1 MKDLPIENTNRFY
14 TWLLLGRSGA
24 GKTKLSAT
32 APKPIFIDSNVGTA
46 SIEYIKDL
54 GKVRRTPQ
62 ITKIEQ
68 LDDVYDQLTG
78 TSGSKVDWSKKFST
92 PVFDS
97 WDDMQVI
104 IMDRLISKAM
114 EKAADTNM
122 DEDEAEQLQLRQYGI
137 MYNKLSR
144 YMRKMKKIKKHRI
157 FICSEKF
164 SEEHDMMW
172 PNLVGQ
178 MRERLPYLVDH
189 TLYLRVNDKGV
200 RYLHLNAKQGEFYA
214 KTRASWLPD
223 KYHKIRVD
231 PKDTTLL
238 TDLFALIAAGPKG
251 LRAWKRR

>member
-1 MKDLPIENTNRFY
+1 MKALDIENPNRFY
-14 TWLLLGRSGA
+14 TWLLFGMSGA

-32 APKPIFIDSNVGTA
+32 APKPIFVDSNVGTA
-46 SIEYIKDL
+46 SLEYIEGL
-54 GKVRRTPQ
+54 GHVKRTPQ

-68 LDDVYDQLTG
+68 LDAVYDQLTG
-78 TSGSKVDWSKKFST
+78 TSKTTDWSKKFQT

-104 IMDRLISKAM
+104 IMDKLIAKAM
-114 EKAADTNM
+114 QKAVDTEM

-144 YMRKMKKIKKHRI
+144 YMRKMKKIRKHRI

-200 RYLHLNAKQGEFYA
+200 RYLQLNAKPGEYYA

-238 TDLFALIAAGPKG
+238 TDLFALIAAGPRG
-251 LRAWKRR
+251 LKKWKQR